1 MLRKVFTALAWGVGT
16 FVVCVPFVFFWIATF
31 NFFDSSYYEMV
42 IQAREFAPNSLL
54 MDMIVWWRSATFT
67 AVGFWAFGWALYG
80 LYLGATTEAAHKAIN
95 VKVNP

>member
-1 MLRKVFTALAWGVGT
+1 MLRKVFKALAWGVGT

-31 NFFDSSYYEMV
+31 GFFDSSYYEMV

-67 AVGFWAFGWALYG
+67 SVGVWAAGWIVYG
-80 LYLGATTEAAHKAIN
+80 LVRQVVNEAPAQVAETRAT
-95 VKVNP
+95 P